1 MPLLQAT
8 ARSHAPRI
16 DPCAPAQREIGRP
29 SSGRAPLRQAPVG
42 VLLRACRPRQWV
54 KNMVVAL
61 APAAAGALTRPAVVA
76 EVIGAVLAFCVLSSA
91 VYLVN
96 DVRDR
101 EQDRQHSRKR
111 YRPVAAGELSPRG
124 ALRIAGLMAVL
135 GIALSVF
142 VQPRLGVV
150 AICYLGLTTSY
161 SVLWRYVVVADIVA
175 VAAGFV
181 LRAVAGGAATGVPL
195 SRAFLIVTAACAL
208 FLVAGK
214 RYAEMADGKAR
225 CATRAT
231 LGRYSQR
238 FLGGLLAGAAA
249 IGCVAYASWAFTRLE
264 PAPWLE
270 LSTLPFVLWLGRYR
284 MILYAGAGEAPEELI
299 LRDPALLALG
309 ALWMALFVGG
319 VYGAR

>member
-1 MPLLQAT
+1 ML
-8 ARSHAPRI
+8 
-16 DPCAPAQREIGRP
+16 
-29 SSGRAPLRQAPVG
+29 
-42 VLLRACRPRQWV
+42 
-54 KNMVVAL
+54 VVL
-61 APAAAGALTRPAVVA
+61 APAVAGALTRPAVVG
-76 EVIGAVLAFCVLSSA
+76 EVIGAVIAFCVLSSA
-91 VYLVN
+91 TYLVN

-124 ALRIAGLMAVL
+124 ALRIAALMAVL

-142 VQPRLGVV
+142 VGPRFGVV

-161 SVLWRYVVVADIVA
+161 SVLWRHVVVADIAA
-175 VAAGFV
+175 VAAGFL
-181 LRAVAGGAATGVPL
+181 LRAVAGAAATGVPL
-195 SRAFLIVTAACAL
+195 SGAFLIVTSACAM

-214 RYAEMADGKAR
+214 RYAEMADGGGR
-225 CATRAT
+225 ATRAT

-238 FLGGLLAGAAA
+238 LLRGLLAGAAA
-249 IGCVAYASWAFTRLE
+249 ICCVAYASWAFTRPE
-264 PAPWLE
+264 PAPWL
-270 LSTLPFVLWLGRYR
+270 
-284 MILYAGAGEAPEELI
+284 AGEAPEELI